1 MKIGNKGIVR
11 AIILSLLGTGWI
23 IGCAGFAYYH
33 IDLILR
39 RAGEFAAKI
48 VQHEL
53 FIPAAV
59 AVAVAWGALAL
70 TIQLKDLQN

>member
-1 MKIGNKGIVR
+1 MKIETKGILK
-11 AIILSLLGTGWI
+11 AIIISLIGTVWI
-23 IGCAGFAYYH
+23 LGCAGFAYYH
-33 IDLILR
+33 VDLVLR

-53 FIPAAV
+53 FMPAAI

-70 TIQLKDLQN
+70 TVQLKDLQK